1 MKSHNEMI
9 TDASTAQTTSTKVHS
24 ELLSIL
30 YRQSQYMLWAEA
42 FAASLI
48 LFILWWPNTT
58 NHFMLLA
65 WYGYMMAVTFPRY
78 FLANAYARRQP
89 TDVSEINAWEKLIMI
104 MLFVS
109 ALGWSFIGSVLLPH
123 NNVLN
128 QALILFLLIGVA
140 ATANPFYSPIK
151 KVYATF
157 LVPTLLVTAIALL
170 LRGTNLDLFLGIALM
185 LFGILMLTTAIVSS
199 NLISAALNL
208 RFKNMELAEN
218 LMMSNK
224 NLEHMATHDTL
235 TKLANRQYFT
245 VMLSAALHQ
254 ARIKNTRL
262 CLMYMDVDK
271 FKTINDTLG
280 HDVGDELLIAI
291 AARLKENFDLHGTVF
306 RLGGDEFVVLL
317 ENIKELEIIPR
328 LAESSRKLIAQP
340 IPIGANT
347 LHVTTSIGIC
357 IYPEDGTS
365 EEALIKHADS
375 AMYASKKSGGNCYRF
390 YNGKKRQA
398 NLLDEQTN

>member
-1 MKSHNEMI
+1 MKTHTEMI
-9 TDASTAQTTSTKVHS
+9 TDTSTPQTTSTKVHS

-58 NHFMLLA
+58 NHVTLLA
-65 WYGYMMAVTFPRY
+65 WYGFMVAVTLPRY
-78 FLANAYARRQP
+78 LLANAYDRNQP
-89 TDVSEINAWEKLIMI
+89 TDAAKIVAWEKMIMI
-104 MLFVS
+104 MLLLS
-109 ALGWSFIGSVLLPH
+109 ALGWSFAGTILLPH

-151 KVYATF
+151 KAYAVF
-157 LVPTLLVTAIALL
+157 LVPTLLLTAIALL

-218 LMMSNK
+218 LMVSNK
-224 NLEHMATHDTL
+224 TLEHMATHDTL
-235 TKLANRQYFT
+235 TTLANRQYFNL
-245 VMLSAALHQ
+245 MLSAALHR
-254 ARIKNTRL
+254 ARLKDNRL
-262 CLMYMDVDK
+262 CLMYMDIDK

-280 HDVGDELLIAI
+280 HDAGDELLIAI
-291 AARLKENFDLHGTVF
+291 ATRLKENFDLHGTVF

-317 ENIKELEIIPR
+317 QNINELEVIPR
-328 LAESSRKLIAQP
+328 LAESSRRLIAQP

-357 IYPEDGTS
+357 IYPEDGTT
-365 EEALIKHADS
+365 EEALIKHADT
-375 AMYASKKSGGNCYRF
+375 AMYASKQSGGNCYRF

-398 NLLDEQTN
+398 NLLDESMK